1 MNDRENQNAKSEDRG
16 QESLDNWEHDLTCV
30 LGPKT
35 PSTAAGPAGPR
46 GPPTTTPPDF
56 GPDITSPVSNR

>member
-16 QESLDNWEHDLTCV
+16 QESLDNWEHGLTCV

-35 PSTAAGPAGPR
+35 TTAAAGAAGPGHPR
-46 GPPTTTPPDF
+46 TTTPPDF
-56 GPDITSPVSNR
+56 SPNITSVSNR